1 VNNVTYSWKYIT
13 VLRLKDCNF
22 VTGLL
27 FVINKKYGIVK
38 GFVLIK
44 FKISN
49 VNLKLSHHGCT

>member
-13 VLRLKDCNF
+13 VLRFKDCNF
-22 VTGLL
+22 VTELL

-49 VNLKLSHHGCT
+49 S